1 MNVIAESTL
10 RILIPSR
17 NMHDLSR
24 LATRQLIHR
33 SIAQLRAA
41 SRRQPLPART

>member
-1 MNVIAESTL
+1 MNVLTESTL
-10 RILIPSR
+10 RILIPRR

-24 LATRQLIHR
+24 LATRLLIHR

-41 SRRQPLPART
+41 GKASRRAAS